1 MVENLILT
9 ANLNRVNFIATLIK
23 NVYKRVSRK
32 ELLKRNKLLHRR
44 SNEFKFCSFLIYF
57 SSAQIH
63 FLKFH
68 MNADLFLLVEKKI
81 HFKGN

>member
-57 SSAQIH
+57 FSTNS
-63 FLKFH
+63 FFKFH

>member
-57 SSAQIH
+57 FST
-63 FLKFH
+63 KFH